1 MLALS
6 FLVEQPRFPPLI
18 LMLYMLQQ
26 PLQLAARV
34 VTSRLV
40 WENGVPFD
48 CGLGASGTANSRVAG
63 YVLW

>member
-1 MLALS
+1 
-6 FLVEQPRFPPLI
+6 
-18 LMLYMLQQ
+18 MLYMLQQ